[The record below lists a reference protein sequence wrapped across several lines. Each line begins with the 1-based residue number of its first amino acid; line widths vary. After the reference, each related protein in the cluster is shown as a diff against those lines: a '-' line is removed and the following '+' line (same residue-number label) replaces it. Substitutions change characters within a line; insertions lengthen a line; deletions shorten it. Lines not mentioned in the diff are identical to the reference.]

1 MKLPSYFL
9 KARQEAPSP
18 NNDNGCDCLSGG
30 AIAGIVIGSIA
41 GFFLLYWLLKLAFD
55 STNTSE
61 TVTYRTGRY
70 DHPSRHRRRS
80 SSYVETER
88 PVSTR
93 RYRRDV
99 IERPAKVYTNPIIN
113 AATPSGGFM
122 LISLHKWAQPPKPP
136 LSSAKRQ
143 QYTSPFRL
151 ASNPVGPPCLAIAWS
166 ATADLRPVVPG

>member
-18 NNDNGCDCLSGG
+18 DNDNGCDCLSGG

-99 IERPAKVYTNPIIN
+99 IERPAKVYV
-113 AATPSGGFM
+113 S
-122 LISLHKWAQPPKPP
+122 
-136 LSSAKRQ
+136 
-143 QYTSPFRL
+143 
-151 ASNPVGPPCLAIAWS
+151 
-166 ATADLRPVVPG
+166 

>member
-1 MKLPSYFL
+1 MVRCVLGPAAYQFCTLHQENSSHTRIKLPSYSL
-9 KARQEAPSP
+9 KARQEAPSS
-18 NNDNGCDCLSGG
+18 NNGNGCDCLSGG

-99 IERPAKVYTNPIIN
+99 IERPAKVYV
-113 AATPSGGFM
+113 S
-122 LISLHKWAQPPKPP
+122 
-136 LSSAKRQ
+136 
-143 QYTSPFRL
+143 
-151 ASNPVGPPCLAIAWS
+151 
-166 ATADLRPVVPG
+166 